1 MAPAPPPRLVVRTH
15 APLRLVLL
23 ITGIIA
29 IAGMLLVIAFE
40 WGRSNA
46 GFDGRSARLQR
57 SDLRDQIAKL
67 ETENRQLRLK
77 FAAQETDRIG
87 QIRERTE
94 LARAIGELQSQV
106 EQANSDLAFYR
117 GVAGEQSSKDILKIQ
132 QFRIRRGKDPNE
144 YTLRLVLGRPLGRE
158 DSINGR
164 IRMTFEGTTAAT
176 PVNLDLGSVSEVDEG
191 ELTFSYKYS
200 QAIEVPLHMP
210 AGFTPAR
217 TSLEITP
224 SRKGV
229 NPIRTSFMWT
239 VDN

>member
-1 MAPAPPPRLVVRTH
+1 MATPQRLVVRTH
-15 APLRLVLL
+15 APLRRLLL
-23 ITGIIA
+23 IAGIVA
-29 IAGMLLVIAFE
+29 LAGMLLFIAFE

-46 GFDGRSARLQR
+46 GFDGRTARLQR
-57 SDLRDQIAKL
+57 SDLRDQLDKL
-67 ETENRQLRLK
+67 QSDNRALRLK
-77 FAAQETDRIG
+77 VASQETDRIA

-94 LARAIGELQSQV
+94 LARSIGEMQAQL

-117 GVAGEQSSKDILKIQ
+117 GVAGEQSSKDPIKVQ
-132 QFRIRRGKDPNE
+132 QFKIRRGKAPNE
-144 YTLRLVLGRPLGRE
+144 YLLRLVLGRPLGRE
-158 DSINGR
+158 DAISGG

-176 PVNLDLGSVSEVDEG
+176 PVNLDLAAVSDVDEG

-200 QAIEVPLHMP
+200 QTIEIPLHLP

-217 TSLEITP
+217 ISMVFTP

-229 NPIRTSFMWT
+229 NPIRTSVTWT

>member
-1 MAPAPPPRLVVRTH
+1 MSPVPPQRLVERSH
-15 APLRLVLL
+15 APLRRWLL
-23 ITGIIA
+23 IAGIA
-29 IAGMLLVIAFE
+29 AVGAMLLVIAYE

-57 SDLRDQIAKL
+57 SDLRDQVGKL

-117 GVAGEQSSKDILKIQ
+117 GIAGEQSSKDPLKIQ
-132 QFRIRRGKDPNE
+132 QFKIRRGTAKDS
-144 YTLRLVLGRPLGRE
+144 YLLRMVLGRPMGRE
-158 DSINGR
+158 DPINGR
-164 IRMTFEGTTAAT
+164 IRMTFEGTTVAT
-176 PVNLDLGSVSEVDEG
+176 PVNLDLASVSQMGG
-191 ELTFSYKYS
+191 ELTFNYRYS
-200 QAIEVPLHMP
+200 QVIEVPFQLP

-217 TSLEITP
+217 TSVEIT
-224 SRKGV
+224 SNRKGV
-229 NPIRTSFMWT
+229 NPMRTSFMWN
-239 VDN
+239 VEN